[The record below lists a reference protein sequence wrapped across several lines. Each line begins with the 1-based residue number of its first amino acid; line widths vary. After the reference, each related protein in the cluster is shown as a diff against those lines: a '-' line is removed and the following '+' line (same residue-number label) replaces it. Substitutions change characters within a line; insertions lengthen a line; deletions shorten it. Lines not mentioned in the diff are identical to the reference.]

1 MSYRQCKNG
10 NCQNQYK
17 RDDLPLIGFF
27 IGKQNTHN
35 IETTISGIVHATVS
49 SDNVFEFHNIC
60 NNIEIDKTL
69 GTGSFTYF
77 DYIF

>member
-1 MSYRQCKNG
+1 M
-10 NCQNQYK
+10 
-17 RDDLPLIGFF
+17 PLIGFF
-27 IGKQNTHN
+27 SRKQNTYN

-49 SDNVFEFHNIC
+49 SDNVFEFHNIRI
-60 NNIEIDKTL
+60 NIEIDKTF